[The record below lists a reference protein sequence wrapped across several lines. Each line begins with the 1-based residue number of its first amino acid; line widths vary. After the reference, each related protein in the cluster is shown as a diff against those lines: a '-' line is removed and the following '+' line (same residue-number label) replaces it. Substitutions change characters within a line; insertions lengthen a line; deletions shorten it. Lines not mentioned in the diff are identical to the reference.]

1 MMPRVEKK
9 LSPSFMINNSAFD
22 LNHQNDVD
30 TMKIK
35 DKTNKP
41 ANMNL
46 MVILLSPV
54 VVAFSTYFSIKALK
68 PLKIAQQSFGLRN

>member
-1 MMPRVEKK
+1 MMSRVEKK
-9 LSPSFMINNSAFD
+9 LSPSFMINNSAVD

-30 TMKIK
+30 TVKIK

-46 MVILLSPV
+46 MVILLSLL
-54 VVAFSTYFSIKALK
+54 VVASSTYFSIKALK
-68 PLKIAQQSFGLRN
+68 PLKIAQQGFGLRN